1 MCFTDWGGK
10 KIRTQILANFTPPLW
25 WTAWH
30 CDKEVGLMKDYYPPQ
45 LEKFSPLKIGVRFT
59 YFILRVR
66 MFCLN
71 VCLHTTYMLSPG
83 TAVMKCCEPLHE
95 HWGSEP
101 RPSARAASAPDYWV
115 ISPAPRKFLRHPP
128 SPFFFCGRAHLERAV
143 LKSRVSW
150 SSRRRYS
157 WKSKT
162 RWLRGHPERLE
173 EKQLNSVLERD
184 QQGQT
189 DRNPLVWW
197 QTS

>member
-1 MCFTDWGGK
+1 MRFTDWGGK

-59 YFILRVR
+59 YFILRVW

-95 HWGSEP
+95 HRG
-101 RPSARAASAPDYWV
+101 RPSARATSAPDYWV
-115 ISPAPRKFLRHPP
+115 ISPAPRKFLRHHPP
-128 SPFFFCGRAHLERAV
+128 PFFFLPRSTSWEGSLKEQSKLEQQKEIQLEEQDEMAQ
-143 LKSRVSW
+143 K
-150 SSRRRYS
+150 SSR
-157 WKSKT
+157 KT
-162 RWLRGHPERLE
+162 RREGTELCARERPA
-173 EKQLNSVLERD
+173 R
-184 QQGQT
+184 T
-189 DRNPLVWW
+189 DR
-197 QTS
+197 